1 MRLLR
6 ARSETAARREADGA
20 MSYATL
26 IRQIEAGEVLAYVE
40 ARALGAALLD
50 GGVPELETAA
60 FMVAFNQHDPGLDA
74 WLGLHAALAERLPD
88 FVAPAGPFRTV
99 VLPAYHGVREHPHL
113 TPLLA
118 LLLNSFGVPVL
129 IHGVLEGGGGTAAAY
144 VLRELGIMPCGT
156 TAQVNAGL
164 SEEGLAFAPVALLSP
179 GLAALLALRARL
191 GIDGWVTRLA
201 VLADVLGERSVRVT
215 PVPSAAEMASAQVV
229 LESLGGHALLL
240 QGCEGEAFADPLQRP
255 DMVLLQD
262 GQGQRVYEAQP
273 TSSASVNL
281 PAPDAR
287 ATGAWIDKVMRDHL
301 PLPLPIRNQL
311 AVCLHAAGY
320 TEDLNQARAITAISG
335 FGRVAAA

>member
-1 MRLLR
+1 
-6 ARSETAARREADGA
+6 

-26 IRQIEAGEVLAYVE
+26 IRQIEAGEGLDYAD
-40 ARALGAALLD
+40 AHALGAALLD

-60 FMVAFNQHDPGLDA
+60 FLIAFNQHDPGLDA
-74 WLGLHAALAERLPD
+74 WLGLHSALAERLPG
-88 FVAPAGPFRTV
+88 FSAPASPFRTV
-99 VLPAYHGVREHPHL
+99 VLPAYHGVRSDPNL

-118 LLLNSFGVPVL
+118 LALKSFGIPVL
-129 IHGVLEGGGGTAAAY
+129 LHGVLDGGGGTAAAY

-156 TAQVNAGL
+156 VAQVNDAL
-164 SEEGLAFAPVALLSP
+164 LQEQIAFAPVALLSP

-201 VLADVLGERSVRVT
+201 VLADLLGAHSFRVT
-215 PVPSAAEMASAQVV
+215 PVATAAEMAPTQAV
-229 LESLGGHALLL
+229 LEALGGYSLLM

-262 GQGQRVYEAQP
+262 GRGQQVYEAQLKVSTATP
-273 TSSASVNL
+273 L

-287 ATGAWIDKVMRDHL
+287 STGAWISRAMQDQL

-311 AVCLHAAGY
+311 AVCLYAAGY

-335 FGRVAAA
+335 FGRVAA

>member
-1 MRLLR
+1 
-6 ARSETAARREADGA
+6 

-26 IRQIEAGEVLAYVE
+26 IRQIEAGAGLGFVE

-60 FMVAFNQHDPGLDA
+60 FLVALNQHDPGLDA
-74 WLGLHAALAERLPD
+74 WLGLHTALADRLPD

-99 VLPAYHGVREHPHL
+99 VLPTYHGVRANPHL

-118 LLLNSFGVPVL
+118 LLLKSFGIPVL

-144 VLRELGIMPCGT
+144 VLRELGIMPCS
-156 TAQVNAGL
+156 TASQVNAGL
-164 SEEGLAFAPVALLSP
+164 RDEGIAFAPVALLSP

-201 VLADVLGERSVRVT
+201 ALADVLGEHSMRVT
-215 PVPSAAEMASAQVV
+215 PVSSDAEMASTRAV
-229 LESLGGHALLL
+229 LEALGGHALLL

-255 DMVLLQD
+255 DMILVQD
-262 GQGQRVYEAQP
+262 GQGQRVYEAQSM
-273 TSSASVNL
+273 SSSPANL

-287 ATGAWIDKVMRDHL
+287 ATGAWIGQVMRDHL
-301 PLPLPIRNQL
+301 SLPLPIRNQL
-311 AVCLHAAGY
+311 AVCLFAAGY
-320 TEDLNQARAITAISG
+320 TEDLNQARAITALDG
-335 FGRVAAA
+335 FGRGASSLSRRERVGVTGA

>member
-1 MRLLR
+1 MRLVR
-6 ARSETAARREADGA
+6 AGTETAAGRESGGG

-26 IRQIEAGEVLAYVE
+26 IRQIEAGEGLGFVD

-60 FMVAFNQHDPGLDA
+60 FLVAFNQHDPGLDA
-74 WLGLHAALAERLPD
+74 WLGMHAALAERLPD

-99 VLPAYHGVREHPHL
+99 VLPTYHGVRTQPHL

-118 LLLNSFGVPVL
+118 LLLRSFGIPVL

-144 VLRELGIMPCGT
+144 VLRELGIMPCST
-156 TAQVNAGL
+156 VAQVNTALQDDGI
-164 SEEGLAFAPVALLSP
+164 AFAPVALLSP

-201 VLADVLGERSVRVT
+201 ALADVLGERSVRVT
-215 PVPSAAEMASAQVV
+215 PVISDGDVAPTRAV
-229 LESLGGHALLL
+229 LEALGGHALLL

-255 DMVLLQD
+255 DMVLVQD
-262 GQGQRVYEAQP
+262 GQGQRVYEAQ
-273 TSSASVNL
+273 SATAVLANL
-281 PAPDAR
+281 PGMDAR
-287 ATGAWIDKVMRDHL
+287 ATGTWIDQVMHEHL

-311 AVCLHAAGY
+311 AVCLFAAGY
-320 TEDLNQARAITAISG
+320 TEDLNQARAITAING
-335 FGRVAAA
+335 FGRVAA